1 MTFIESTLPTK
12 AEFEASLL
20 LPDVERAKLERDTKA
35 AAETMM
41 AAMLAKAEAAAAR
54 ASEVSP
60 DPNPYPYPNPNP
72 NPNPNP
78 DPDPDPSPSSNQ
90 AALRA
95 RCSRGVSSRRA

>member
-41 AAMLAKAEAAAAR
+41 AATLAKAEAAAAR

-60 DPNPYPYPNPNP
+60 NPYPNPHPNPNP

-78 DPDPDPSPSSNQ
+78 TPTPTLTPTKASSG
-90 AALRA
+90 
-95 RCSRGVSSRRA
+95 RG

>member
-20 LPDVERAKLERDTKA
+20 LPDAERAKLERDTKA

-41 AAMLAKAEAAAAR
+41 AATLAKAEAAAAR

-60 DPNPYPYPNPNP
+60 NPNPNPYPNPNAHP
-72 NPNPNP
+72 NPGC
-78 DPDPDPSPSSNQ
+78 
-90 AALRA
+90 AWVLHEY
-95 RCSRGVSSRRA
+95 

>member
-1 MTFIESTLPTK
+1 MRREKLPITFIESALPTK

-41 AAMLAKAEAAAAR
+41 AATLAKAEAAAAR

-60 DPNPYPYPNPNP
+60 NPNPNTNP

-78 DPDPDPSPSSNQ
+78 DPNPNPS
-90 AALRA
+90 RA
-95 RCSRGVSSRRA
+95 